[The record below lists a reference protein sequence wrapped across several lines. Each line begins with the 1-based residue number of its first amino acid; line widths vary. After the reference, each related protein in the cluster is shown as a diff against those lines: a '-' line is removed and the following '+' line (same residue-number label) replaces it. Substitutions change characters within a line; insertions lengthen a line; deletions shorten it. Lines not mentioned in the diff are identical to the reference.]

1 MNKRL
6 IDLKKELK
14 WKKEVLINAI
24 EEVKDIEF
32 DIDQIEEEIEIEKE
46 LENEK

>member
-46 LENEK
+46 LENE